1 MPFLWPF
8 FMGIPTVRH
17 LLHPYRQSSTVIGK
31 LFLQP
36 ADMAMSNSSGNNTTH
51 ILIAEQIR
59 DVRGYY

>member
-1 MPFLWPF
+1 
-8 FMGIPTVRH
+8 MGIATGRH